1 VQDCQTAV
9 LCAVS
14 RAVRATAMIGPLATP
29 NMLNVWVPAMVV
41 IHVEAGAYKTQ
52 ICRNVKDR
60 RHVRVV
66 SAVRIQR
73 VPVVSMYM

>member
-1 VQDCQTAV
+1 MQDCQTAV
-9 LCAVS
+9 LCAVL
-14 RAVRATAMIGPLATP
+14 RAVPATLMTGSPATQI
-29 NMLNVWVPAMVV
+29 MLNVWVPALVV
-41 IHVEAGAYKTQ
+41 IHVIAGAYKTQ

-73 VPVVSMYM
+73 IPVVSMYM